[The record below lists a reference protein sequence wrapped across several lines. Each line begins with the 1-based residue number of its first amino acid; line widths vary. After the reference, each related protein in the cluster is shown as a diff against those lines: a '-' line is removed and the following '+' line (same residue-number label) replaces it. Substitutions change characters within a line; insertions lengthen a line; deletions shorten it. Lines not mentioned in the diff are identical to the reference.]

1 MMPVV
6 VAVRRSR
13 GGSVQSRRSIGGT
26 IRRWS
31 GAPIIGSS
39 WSGRRR
45 RRRRGW
51 RGANPRLGGMVGVEV
66 VPWQQPLR
74 VPLLVVPLPP
84 PVVLPPLPIWPIC
97 PVPSGLMRNPAMP
110 YPRWYWSFGR
120 SERPNGRRRGRR
132 RQGRRPPPG
141 PPRLPRA
148 GPPPVAV
155 RRKKVG
161 RRVVVEVVGARRRR
175 RRRRRKGVRN
185 HRRHR
190 RRRRRL
196 LLAKLLLRALFC
208 SVGTAGAVVAG
219 VEAQFRLPQEVV
231 GEDGGGRRRRRWG
244 MCHGLECFE
253 SFTSI

>member
-1 MMPVV
+1 MPNPTKTTARPWLGPPQPKRRGRIAIRFRYWQLMMPVV
-6 VAVRRSR
+6 VVVPVRRSR

-45 RRRRGW
+45 RRRSGW

-175 RRRRRKGVRN
+175 RRRRRRKGVRN

-190 RRRRRL
+190 RRRRR
-196 LLAKLLLRALFC
+196 RWF
-208 SVGTAGAVVAG
+208 TASRTKEEPPRSSRGS
-219 VEAQFRLPQEVV
+219 R
-231 GEDGGGRRRRRWG
+231 
-244 MCHGLECFE
+244 
-253 SFTSI
+253 